1 MTLPNRPASLFFAL
15 VRACSRAIAPV
26 AALALLGTAAWAQ
39 APTPAATKPASTSLT
54 TPELSS
60 ALDADLF
67 YQLLLGEVSM
77 RNGDPSLGIGL
88 MLEAARKTN
97 DADLYNRAVEMAFQ
111 ARSGDAALQAAR
123 AWRQA
128 QPKSVLANERE
139 FQILLA
145 LNRVPESAPPLRAML
160 ANIPAAQRGPV
171 IARSAAA
178 YSRVSD
184 KKLAASTIEQALSIY
199 TSADTDPATSAQAW
213 TAIGRLRFAAADISG
228 AVDAAQK
235 AQTASTTSDAPAV
248 LALELMDPKQPQA
261 EAILKRYLDS
271 PKPRTDIR
279 LGYARVL
286 LDAQRYNEASQ
297 QIQVITRE
305 QPELPEAWLLQGTLQ
320 LQDNQL
326 VPADTSLKRY
336 VELVQ
341 NQPNT
346 SGEAADGNDRQ
357 RGLTQAYL
365 ALAQVAEKRKDFA
378 LAESWIAKIDSPA
391 ALVST
396 QSRRASIL
404 AKQGKLDEARQLIR
418 SLPERSDEDKRMK
431 LLTEVQLLRDGQKY
445 QIANDLL
452 AQALLASPQDHELLY
467 QQSNMAEK
475 LGKFAEMERLLRQ
488 AIAAKPDYAEAYNAL
503 GYSLAD
509 RNLRLPEAKTL
520 IQKALELTPGD
531 PFITDSLGW
540 VEFRMGNKA
549 EAIKILLT
557 AYQGKPDAE
566 IAAHLGEV
574 YWASGQRDKATA
586 IWKEGMLLNA
596 ENETLL
602 STLKRLRVKL

>member
-1 MTLPNRPASLFFAL
+1 MTLPNQSVPLFFAL
-15 VRACSRAIAPV
+15 SRACTLAVVPV
-26 AALALLGTAAWAQ
+26 AALALLGNTAWAQ
-39 APTPAATKPASTSLT
+39 ALTPTASVSASTSLT
-54 TPELSS
+54 SPTLSS
-60 ALDADLF
+60 ALDAELF
-67 YQLLLGEVSM
+67 YQLLLGEASL

-128 QPKSVLANERE
+128 QPKSVLASERE

-145 LNRVPESAPPLRAML
+145 LNRVPESIPPLRAML
-160 ANIPAAQRGPV
+160 ANLPAVQRGSV

-178 YSRVSD
+178 YARVSD
-184 KKLAASTIEQALSIY
+184 KKLAATTIEQALSSY
-199 TSADTDPATSAQAW
+199 TSAESDPATASQAW
-213 TAIGRLRFAAADISG
+213 TAIGRLRFAAADIAG
-228 AVDAAQK
+228 AIEAAKK
-235 AQTASTTSDAPAV
+235 AQTGNPSSDAPAV
-248 LALELMDPKQPQA
+248 LALELIDPKQPQA

-286 LDAQRYNEASQ
+286 LDAQRYGEAGQ

-305 QPELPEAWLLQGTLQ
+305 QPELAEAWLLQGTLQ

-336 VELVQ
+336 VELAQ

-431 LLTEVQLLRDGQKY
+431 LLTEVQLLREGQKY

-452 AQALLASPQDHELLY
+452 AQAITAAPQDAELLY

-475 LGKFAEMERLLRQ
+475 LGKFSEMERLLRL

-520 IQKALELTPGD
+520 IQKALEIMPGD

-540 VEFRMGNKA
+540 VEFRMGNKL

-557 AYQGKPDAE
+557 AYQSRPDAE

-574 YWASGQRDKATA
+574 YWVSGQRDKATA

>member
-1 MTLPNRPASLFFAL
+1 MTLTLRHTIS
-15 VRACSRAIAPV
+15 
-26 AALALLGTAAWAQ
+26 ALL
-39 APTPAATKPASTSLT
+39 AATAITAGAQTTAPLVLAPSTASTSAT
-54 TPELSS
+54 TVSS

-67 YQLLLGEVSM
+67 YQLLLGEVSL
-77 RNGDPSLGIGL
+77 RSGDSSLGIGL
-88 MLEAARKTN
+88 MLDAARKTN
-97 DADLYNRAVEMAFQ
+97 DADLYNRAVEMALQ

-145 LNRVPESAPPLRAML
+145 LNRVSESATPLRAIL
-160 ANIPAAQRGPV
+160 GNSPAAQRGPV
-171 IARSAAA
+171 ISRSAVA

-184 KKLAASTIEQALSIY
+184 KKLAATTMEQALSTY
-199 TSADTDPATSAQAW
+199 TTADADPATAAQAW
-213 TAIGRLRFAAADISG
+213 TAIGRLRLAAADVPG
-228 AVDAAQK
+228 ALDAARKGQN
-235 AQTASTTSDAPAV
+235 ASPISDAPAI
-248 LALELMDPKQPQA
+248 LALEMIDPNQPQA
-261 EAILKRYLDS
+261 EAFVKRYLESD
-271 PKPRTDIR
+271 KPRTDIR

-286 LDAQRYNEASQ
+286 LDAQRYGEAGQ
-297 QIQVITRE
+297 QIQVITRD
-305 QPELPEAWLLQGTLQ
+305 QPDQPEAWLLQGTLQ

-326 VPADTSLKRY
+326 SGADTSLKRY

-341 NQPNT
+341 NQSNAPAD
-346 SGEAADGNDRQ
+346 AAEGTDRQ

-365 ALAQVAEKRKDFA
+365 ALAQVAEKRKDFP
-378 LAESWIAKIDSPA
+378 LAESWIAKVDSPA
-391 ALVST
+391 ALVSA

-431 LLTEVQLLRDGQKY
+431 LLTEVQLLRDAKKY

-452 AQALLASPQDHELLY
+452 AQAIVAAPQDHELLF

-475 LGKFAEMERLLRQ
+475 LGKFPEMERLLRQ

-509 RNLRLPEAKTL
+509 RNQRLPEAKTL
-520 IQKALELTPGD
+520 IQKALELSPGD
-531 PFITDSLGW
+531 PYITDSLGW
-540 VEFRMGNKA
+540 VEFRLGNKA

-574 YWASGQRDKATA
+574 YWVNGQRDKATA

-602 STLKRLRVKL
+602 ETLKRLRVKL